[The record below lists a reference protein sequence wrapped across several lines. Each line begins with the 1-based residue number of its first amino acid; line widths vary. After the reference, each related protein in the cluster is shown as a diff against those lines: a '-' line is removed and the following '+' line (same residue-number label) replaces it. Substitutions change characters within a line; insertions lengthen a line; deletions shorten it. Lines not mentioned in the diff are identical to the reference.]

1 MSNAPGP
8 QFDPQANRGA
18 KYREVTAAAIIFGLL
33 IGIVINAAIAYAG
46 LKIGFTIVGSP
57 IAAVLGFGVLRGILR
72 KGSILEVNITQT
84 VGSSIDTVNSGIIF
98 TVPVL
103 LLLGYT
109 LSWSDPNFWVLT
121 ASCVA
126 GVVLGVAFIIPL
138 RKQMIEIDRLR
149 FPSGTAV
156 AAILKSPGAGPKK
169 AIVLLSGIAI
179 AMLIRFPV
187 ALPAL
192 RFNADIGE
200 LDRLVDAG
208 KISER
213 DRATTLAIQDWIDAG
228 GAPPEV
234 VALGRTLDAL
244 SEARADAAKDP
255 SNEAAAERVEALEA
269 EAAGAPPE
277 ALALTPS
284 ALMGAF
290 EASSGERSWSSLRSR
305 RAGWA
310 TKPLWGYS
318 DLGLRLP
325 ERRLADGTLNPE
337 VDHDGDGVP
346 DLVLDN
352 EHFDLGRLLGIPSY
366 IFFVLAI
373 TPLSL
378 GAGYLSGKPG
388 LMVLAGGVLAYFVL
402 NPVAY
407 RLGFIPPSVE
417 PHQAP
422 DVGRIAFNRPLGIGL
437 LLGGAMMGVLSA
449 LPAMRAA
456 LKSIARGSKTVGGA
470 SELGLKTITIAIL
483 GAILVV
489 FLAADYVHKE
499 AFNRFDP
506 VNGAPVARQVETAE
520 HMGYAVG
527 FATEETAAE
536 WASWDDAQRDAY
548 MASQNAKPGWLS
560 GMNPHV
566 KAAIIALVGVAW
578 IWFAGIIIAQC
589 TGMTDWSPISGMALL
604 TVVLVL
610 LLGGTGDVIAGVL
623 LGATLC
629 VAITIA
635 SDMMQDLKTGH
646 MIGATPRKQQML
658 ELSFTGIGPIVSM
671 VTILIIAAANMEK
684 FGVAIGPGTDTT
696 APQAQALAAVIT
708 GVQGGEMPY
717 MLYGA
722 GAALGVLLGFGAFAG
737 LGVLVGLS
745 MYLPFQYILTYG
757 IGCLLN
763 MAVTRVKGRG
773 WSEEWGVPLC
783 AGLVVGEALLDLG
796 VNGLVLLMS

>member
-1 MSNAPGP
+1 MADAPP
-8 QFDPQANRGA
+8 TTFDPDRAAAAR
-18 KYREVTAAAIIFGLL
+18 YREITASAIIFGVL

-109 LSWSDPNFWVLT
+109 LSWKDPNFWVLT

-169 AIVLLSGIAI
+169 AMVLLAGIAI
-179 AMLIRFPV
+179 AMIIRVPV

-192 RFNADIGE
+192 RFNADVGE
-200 LDRLVDAG
+200 LQHLVDIG
-208 KISER
+208 KISEQ
-213 DRATTLAIQDWIDAG
+213 DRRTTLAIQAWIDAEEAPEEVLILG
-228 GAPPEV
+228 GLLVRQGELRAQLARDPTNSEIAEFLEGAEDAFALGAP
-234 VALGRTLDAL
+234 
-244 SEARADAAKDP
+244 
-255 SNEAAAERVEALEA
+255 LE
-269 EAAGAPPE
+269 P
-277 ALALTPS
+277 LTSS
-284 ALMGAF
+284 ALVGAY
-290 EASSGERSWSSLRSR
+290 EASIGERSWSSLKSR
-305 RAGWA
+305 KFGWA

-318 DLGLRLP
+318 DLNLRLP
-325 ERRLADGTLNPE
+325 ARKTADGTLDPE
-337 VDHDGDGVP
+337 VDHDGDGQP
-346 DLVLDN
+346 DLALDN
-352 EHFDLGRLLGIPSY
+352 EHFDVGRLFGIPSY

-388 LMVLAGGVLAYFVL
+388 LMVLAGGVLAYFIL

-407 RLGFIPPSVE
+407 KLGYIPPSVE
-417 PHQAP
+417 SH
-422 DVGRIAFNRPLGIGL
+422 DVPGFGRLAFNRPLGIGL
-437 LLGGAMMGVLSA
+437 LLGGALMGVLSA

-456 LKSIARGSKTVGGA
+456 LKSIAAGGKTRGGS
-470 SELGLKTITIAIL
+470 SELGLRTLAIAIF
-483 GAILVV
+483 GAFLVV
-489 FLAADYVHKE
+489 FFAADYVHKE
-499 AFNRFDP
+499 AFNSLDP
-506 VNGAPVARQVETAE
+506 VTSAPIVRSVDTIE
-520 HMGYAVG
+520 HGGYAVG
-527 FATEETAAE
+527 FASEETRATFE
-536 WASWDDAQRDAY
+536 SWDDTQRDGY
-548 MASQNAKPGWLS
+548 LASQNAKPGWLS
-560 GMNPHV
+560 GLNPHL
-566 KAAIIALVGVAW
+566 KAGIIALVGVAW

-610 LLGGTGDVIAGVL
+610 MLGGTGDVLAGVL

-646 MIGATPRKQQML
+646 LVGATPRKQQLL

-671 VTILIIAAANMEK
+671 ITILIIAAANMEK

-717 MLYGA
+717 LLYGA
-722 GAALGVLLGFGAFAG
+722 GAALGILLGFGAFAG

-745 MYLPFQYILTYG
+745 MYLPFEYILTYG
-757 IGCLLN
+757 IGCLIN
-763 MAVTRVKGRG
+763 MAVVKTKGRG

-796 VNGLVLLMS
+796 VNGVVLVMA

>member
-1 MSNAPGP
+1 MSTAPQP
-8 QFDPQANRGA
+8 FDPDANRGA
-18 KYREVTAAAIIFGLL
+18 RYREVTASAIIFGLL
-33 IGIVINAAIAYAG
+33 IGVVINAAIAYAG

-84 VGSSIDTVNSGIIF
+84 VGSAVDTVNSGIIF

-109 LSWSDPNFWVLT
+109 LTWTDPNFWVLT

-169 AIVLLSGIAI
+169 AIVLLSGIGL

-192 RFNADIGE
+192 RFNADVGE
-200 LDRLVDAG
+200 LDRLVETG
-208 KISER
+208 KISEQ
-213 DRATTLAIQDWIDAG
+213 DRATTLAIQSWIDAG
-228 GAPPEV
+228 AAPEPV
-234 VALGRTLDAL
+234 VRQGQLLHELAA
-244 SEARADAAKDP
+244 ARAAAGQDPTDADASSRVASLEATADEFAETEYAGMAP
-255 SNEAAAERVEALEA
+255 NALIGAWEAA
-269 EAAGAPPE
+269 
-277 ALALTPS
+277 
-284 ALMGAF
+284 
-290 EASSGERSWSSLRSR
+290 SGERKWTSLRASR
-305 RAGWA
+305 HGWA
-310 TKPLWGYS
+310 TKPMWGYS
-318 DLGLRLP
+318 DIGWRLP
-325 ERRLADGTLNPE
+325 ARTTADGTLSPE
-337 VDHDGDGVP
+337 VDHDGDGRP
-346 DLVLDN
+346 DLVLEN
-352 EHFDLGRLLGIPSY
+352 ERFDLGRLFGMPSY

-378 GAGYLSGKPG
+378 GAGFLSGKPG
-388 LMVLAGGVLAYFVL
+388 LMVLAGGVLAYFLL

-407 RLGFIPPSVE
+407 KMGFIPPSVE
-417 PHQAP
+417 PHEVP
-422 DVGRIAFNRPLGIGL
+422 NVGRVAFNRPLGIGL
-437 LLGGAMMGVLSA
+437 LLGGALMGVLSA

-456 LKSIARGSKTVGGA
+456 LKSIARGSKSAGGA
-470 SELGLKTITIAIL
+470 SELGLKTLGIAIF
-483 GAILVV
+483 GAVLVI
-489 FLAADYVHKE
+489 FFAADYVHKE
-499 AFNRFDP
+499 PFNRLDP
-506 VNGAPVARQVETAE
+506 VSGAPVARQVEAAQ

-527 FATEETAAE
+527 FASEETAAT
-536 WASWDDAQRDAY
+536 WDSWDDTQRDAF

-566 KAAIIALVGVAW
+566 RSAIIALVGVAW

-610 LLGGTGDVIAGVL
+610 MLGGTGDVLAGVL

-646 MIGATPRKQQML
+646 LVGATPRKQQLL
-658 ELSFTGIGPIVSM
+658 ELSFTGLGPIVSM
-671 VTILIIAAANMEK
+671 ITILVIAAANMEK
-684 FGVAIGPGTDTT
+684 FGVAMGPGTDTT

-717 MLYGA
+717 LLYGA
-722 GAALGVLLGFGAFAG
+722 GAALGILLGFGAFAG

-745 MYLPFQYILTYG
+745 MYLPFEYILTYG

-763 MAVTRVKGRG
+763 MLVSRVKGKG
-773 WSEEWGVPLC
+773 WAEEWGVPFC

-796 VNGLVLLMS
+796 VNGAVLLLA